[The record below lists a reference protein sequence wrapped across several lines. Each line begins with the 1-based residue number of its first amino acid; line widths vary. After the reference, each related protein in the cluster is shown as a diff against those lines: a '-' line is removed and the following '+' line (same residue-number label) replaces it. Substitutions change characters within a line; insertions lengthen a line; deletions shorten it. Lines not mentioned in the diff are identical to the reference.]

1 MTDQTATP
9 LKFLARLLVCINL
22 RNNVTVPFQS
32 IRKLLESGDMV
43 GQTPVGKKEA
53 LEHAGACH
61 VIWTSSVD
69 VESPRKSN
77 HVDFDVPISI
87 DPEVRASCLAERP
100 IVRPL
105 PHDQTDSILSFSTSE
120 PLFEYKVVLEVSV
133 YQGDT
138 LHQL

>member
-1 MTDQTATP
+1 M
-9 LKFLARLLVCINL
+9 
-22 RNNVTVPFQS
+22 PFQS

-43 GQTPVGKKEA
+43 GQTPVGKIEA

-61 VIWTSSVD
+61 VIWTSSVA
-69 VESPRKSN
+69 VESPQKIN

-87 DPEVRASCLAERP
+87 DPEVRASCLVERP
-100 IVRPL
+100 IARPL

-133 YQGDT
+133 YQGDS